1 MALFS
6 TLVKETK
13 KIEGN
18 RPDTSDYEEFRL
30 NDLDD
35 GSSFVGNPFLTQIY
49 ENEFDE
55 YNKRGE
61 LTGNKVKKYSAN
73 LYVTND
79 DNKEFLK
86 AKVNFKSDNDSIK
99 VLKGSVAY
107 DIIDSLEQLSE
118 GTKAEDKNVYSMSF
132 KELQDYIND
141 LDSIT
146 VKIIEHE
153 ADFTYNTLR
162 ITQIGE

>member
-6 TLVKETK
+6 TLVKETQE
-13 KIEGN
+13 IEGN
-18 RPDTSDYEEFRL
+18 RPDTSEYEEFKL

-35 GSSFVGNPFLTQIY
+35 GSSFVGNPFLTKIY

-55 YNKRGE
+55 YNKQGE

-73 LYVTND
+73 LYITN
-79 DNKEFLK
+79 NENEEVLK

-99 VLKGSVAY
+99 VFKNSVAY
-107 DIIDSLEQLSE
+107 DIIDSIEELNDPEKE
-118 GTKAEDKNVYSMSF
+118 EDKNVYSMSF

-146 VKIIEHE
+146 VDIIEHE
-153 ADFTYNTLR
+153 GNFTYNTLR